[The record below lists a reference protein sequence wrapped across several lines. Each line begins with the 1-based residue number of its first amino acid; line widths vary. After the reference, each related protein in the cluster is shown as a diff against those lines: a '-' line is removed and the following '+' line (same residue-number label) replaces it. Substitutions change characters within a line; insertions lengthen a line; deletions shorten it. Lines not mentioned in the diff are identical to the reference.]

1 MRELTKRQNEIFEFI
16 KHVVQSKGYPP
27 SVQKLVRLWG

>member
-27 SVQKLVRLWG
+27 

>member
-16 KHVVQSKGYPP
+16 KHVVQSKG
-27 SVQKLVRLWG
+27 